1 MSVVPRNQLHN
12 LPAPL
17 TSFVGREHELAL
29 IGRKL
34 RESRLV
40 TLTGAGG
47 GGKTRL
53 ALHAAARELDR
64 FPAGVWLVDLAPL
77 SRPELLAERVAQ
89 ALGIT
94 DTSGRPST
102 EVLRDVL
109 HARHL
114 LLLLDNC
121 EHLVTACAH
130 LVALLLGSC
139 PGVMVL
145 ATSREPLGLTAENVL
160 QVPPLSLP
168 DVSLALDPHS
178 VLRSEAARLF
188 VERAVAA
195 DNTFR
200 LTELNAQA
208 LATICAR
215 LDGLPLAIELAAS
228 RVRTMPLDQL
238 ASRLD
243 ARLRLLVRDDPT
255 APARQQTLR
264 ALIDWSHSLLDERE
278 RVVFR
283 RLAVFAPSWS
293 LEAAETICAGSSLT
307 ADHPAA
313 LPSEEVLDLLLRLA
327 DKSLIQ
333 LDQAAG
339 RYRLLETIRYYGREK
354 LDEAGETEW
363 VSRQH
368 FEWYLRLAEEYVP
381 QAANLGERRWL
392 DQLEREHD
400 NTRAALIWA
409 ITQGLAEPAAQLALA
424 LWPFWH
430 MRSYLLEA
438 QRWLEQIVAL
448 GERSP
453 LSATLHARLLNAL
466 GVIAHT
472 LGQFDRAG
480 ACHDEAIQIWR
491 ELGDREGLAAALLDL
506 GWHHFHQLDLKQA
519 HVHADESLTL
529 ARQMGNQ
536 RAIASAL
543 LLRAGASNM
552 MGSPEAA
559 TPDVKECLQ
568 IWRDVGDA
576 DGTASA
582 LNALALA
589 EIDAGN
595 FEGAKPLLAES
606 LECYARTGNTMSLGM
621 VFAALVRLAIHATDQ
636 HQGARWTARLLG
648 AALAWSEHM
657 GAVSVPLA
665 RVPHEPVAAQARNI
679 LGGERFTQEFDE
691 GKRLDFDEVIA
702 LATEV
707 TRIEPEPHAAPS
719 PAVKSERP
727 NDLTAREVEVL
738 RLVATGLSNPQIA
751 QHLVLSTR
759 TVEAHLRSIFAK
771 LEVSSRTA
779 ATRFAIEHGLA

>member
-1 MSVVPRNQLHN
+1 MSVEPRNQLHN

-29 IGRKL
+29 VGRKL
-34 RESRLV
+34 REYRLV

-47 GGKTRL
+47 SGKTRL
-53 ALHAAARELDR
+53 ALHAAARELEH

-77 SRPELLAERVAQ
+77 TRPELLAERVAQ

-102 EVLRDVL
+102 EVLLDALR
-109 HARHL
+109 ARRL

-121 EHLVTACAH
+121 EHLVTACAR
-130 LVALLLGSC
+130 LVALLLGGC
-139 PGVMVL
+139 PSVTVL

-168 DVSLALDPHS
+168 DVSLALDPQS
-178 VLRSEAARLF
+178 LLRSDAVRLF
-188 VERAVAA
+188 VERAAAA
-195 DNTFR
+195 DGTFR
-200 LTELNAQA
+200 LTKHNAHA
-208 LATICAR
+208 LAEICAR
-215 LDGLPLAIELAAS
+215 LDGLPLALELAAS
-228 RVRTMPLDQL
+228 RVRAIPLNQL

-243 ARLRLLVRDDPT
+243 ARFQMLMRGDPT

-264 ALIDWSHSLLDERE
+264 ALIDWSHSLLDEPE

-293 LEAAETICAGSSLT
+293 LEAAEAICAGDYRIAHRS
-307 ADHPAA
+307 AA
-313 LPSEEVLDLLLRLA
+313 LPAEDVLGLLLRLV
-327 DKSLIQ
+327 DRSLVQ
-333 LDQAAG
+333 VDQGAG

-400 NTRAALIWA
+400 NTRAALMWA
-409 ITQGLAEPAAQLALA
+409 ITQGLAEAAARLALA

-438 QRWLEQIVAL
+438 RRWLEQIVAL
-448 GERSP
+448 GDRSP
-453 LSATLHARLLNAL
+453 LPAKLRARLLTAL

-480 ACHDEAIQIWR
+480 ACHSEAIQIWR

-519 HVHADESLTL
+519 RVYADESLAL
-529 ARQMGNQ
+529 ARQIGNQ

-543 LLRAGASNM
+543 LLRAGTSTM
-552 MGSPEAA
+552 MGSPDAA

-595 FEGAKPLLAES
+595 FEGAKPLLAEA
-606 LECYARTGNTMSLGM
+606 LACYAGAGNTMSLGM
-621 VFAALVRLAIHATDQ
+621 VFAGLVRLAIHATDQ

-648 AALAWSEHM
+648 VALAWSEHL
-657 GAVSVPLA
+657 GGVSVPLA
-665 RVPHEPVAAQARNI
+665 RVPNEPVAAQARNI
-679 LGGERFTQEFDE
+679 LGGERFAQEFDE
-691 GKRLDFDEVIA
+691 GKRLDFDEVVA

-771 LEVSSRTA
+771 LEVTSRTA